1 MAATV
6 ATLVLVSTF
15 LFRDQIAAPAPSTS
29 VSTSAVT
36 TPPTTSTIPPME
48 AAEVVAAALETAGYE
63 GISTAVVDGVL
74 FLDGLIPA
82 GHLEKGVFAYV
93 DGAVGIAEQAAPGVT
108 VRSRL
113 RVRGDTALAARQL
126 RSLTDAS
133 PILFA
138 SGSATLDETHLP
150 TLDEVAEVVK
160 ANPGVVV
167 LVGGHTDPSGSVSA
181 NRRLARE
188 RAQAVIDYLISRGL
202 PPARFAIIAYGE
214 LLELE
219 DPIAHIVF
227 EVAP

>member
-6 ATLVLVSTF
+6 ATLVLVSAF
-15 LFRDQIAAPAPSTS
+15 LFRDQITAPTTSTS
-29 VSTSAVT
+29 LSTTTVT
-36 TPPTTSTIPPME
+36 IPPTTSTIPPVE
-48 AAEVVAAALETAGYE
+48 AAEAVSMALETAGYE
-63 GISTAVVDGVL
+63 GISAVVVGGVL
-74 FLDGLIPA
+74 FLDGLIPP
-82 GHLEKGVFAYV
+82 GRLEQGVFAYV
-93 DGAVGIAEQAAPGVT
+93 DGAVGVAERAAPGVT

-113 RVRGDTALAARQL
+113 RVRGDTAVAARQL

-138 SGSATLDETHLP
+138 SGSATLDQTHLP
-150 TLDEVAEVVK
+150 TLDKVAEVVK

-181 NRRLARE
+181 NQRLARE

-219 DPIAHIVF
+219 DPTAHIVF